1 MDIDMNNVYLNHK
14 GYRIS
19 IAQHKN
25 ETSYGKTRVQE
36 VMLWKDEQDKSVG
49 WNDVIIPYSDTLEGL
64 INALNEAKTT
74 IEGVK

>member
-1 MDIDMNNVYLNHK
+1 
-14 GYRIS
+14 
-19 IAQHKN
+19 
-25 ETSYGKTRVQE
+25 
-36 VMLWKDEQDKSVG
+36 MLWKDEQDKSVG